1 MKRIIK
7 YILKDLISF
16 LIYLIL
22 FDSLLY
28 FEFISIR
35 SINTGL
41 TIKYSSYAYLVTLVL
56 ISIIF
61 NKSKFKF
68 RILLKYFLVSI
79 LGILTLLAWIPVL
92 GINFLLFL
100 LCLSFQL
107 LYSKDRT
114 LDSKLNYD

>member
-7 YILKDLISF
+7 SILIDLISF
-16 LIYLIL
+16 LIYLLL
-22 FDSLLY
+22 FDLLLY
-28 FEFISIR
+28 FEIISFR

-41 TIKYSSYAYLVTLVL
+41 TIKYSSYAYLAILVL

-61 NKSKFKF
+61 NKSNFKL
-68 RILLKYFLVSI
+68 RIQLKIFLVSI

-107 LYSKDRT
+107 LFSKDKIG
-114 LDSKLNYD
+114 LMEK